1 MLLKSVTT
9 DTGRG
14 RAWIRS
20 SLNEHSLE
28 RYIHHLISDT
38 TNLSF
43 SYESWAFLRDEER
56 ASMLPTMASGL
67 SSILFA
73 ITIDNIVL
81 NETSNPVENCRV
93 NVTQEIIAHKKT
105 DMEKNVARVEA
116 PAELWNNTANNHITN
131 DKSTSAKKK
140 KRKKPS
146 QIVLFD
152 KDELRTT
159 KPVPKSTYAAN
170 TSDQTDTV
178 GLDTKSLDAES
189 LDNEISLGE
198 EASDTFDASAIHTN
212 HDSTSFDA
220 DVSNFGTSPE
230 TPSQLLNYASVDL
243 NTSVD
248 NTDALKEVTLQE
260 KMKKGIEAVRRSSRK
275 SSIVSNSNPIDTAVV
290 EDDITDIY
298 FRKETTKIASDSTS
312 NVSIDSSN
320 TETTSYDE
328 NEGIAG
334 NESGNKSPPKLT
346 PMKNSNVGA
355 LIPIASGSPNSN
367 FVVNKVHTRAEDEI
381 MSDDSISIKSF
392 EEEDTDY
399 ATACNSI
406 AGSNIVSPIPFQ
418 THRDSV
424 HSGYPNENSSSRG
437 IRPMDLNSNL
447 KLNQLNLS
455 ASHGGFFSA
464 TASIAASSVKGSSA
478 NSKAS
483 SQIATIS
490 REELKQALL
499 SVMSRKD
506 ELQEQCSSLKK
517 LLDEE
522 AQKSAS
528 LKEEIELNKRKAIE
542 IKDKQ
547 DVKITSLTR
556 ENELLKHQLKKYVSA
571 VMKLRDGPQA
581 YETLAKLE
589 GDKNENNG
597 DRKYVDYHF
606 EASEF
611 EKKLIQVAEMHGELL
626 EFNEHLQK
634 IIQGKDAV
642 IRRLKEELVDVRG
655 PLPGNLSLSME

>member
-1 MLLKSVTT
+1 
-9 DTGRG
+9 
-14 RAWIRS
+14 
-20 SLNEHSLE
+20 
-28 RYIHHLISDT
+28 
-38 TNLSF
+38 
-43 SYESWAFLRDEER
+43 
-56 ASMLPTMASGL
+56 MASGL

-93 NVTQEIIAHKKT
+93 NVTQEIIAHKKI

-116 PAELWNNTANNHITN
+116 PAESWNNTANNHIAN

-170 TSDQTDTV
+170 TSDQTDNV

-220 DVSNFGTSPE
+220 EVSNFGTSPE
-230 TPSQLLNYASVDL
+230 TPSQLLNYASVELD
-243 NTSVD
+243 TSAD
-248 NTDALKEVTLQE
+248 TTNSLKEATLQD

-275 SSIVSNSNPIDTAVV
+275 SSIVSTSNPIDTVVV
-290 EDDITDIY
+290 EEDITDIY

-355 LIPIASGSPNSN
+355 LIPIASGSPTSN
-367 FVVNKVHTRAEDEI
+367 LVVNKAHTRAEDEI

-424 HSGYPNENSSSRG
+424 HSGYANENSSSRG

-528 LKEEIELNKRKAIE
+528 LKEEMELNKRKAIE

-597 DRKYVDYHF
+597 DKKYVDYHF

-642 IRRLKEELVDVRG
+642 IRRLREELVDVRG
-655 PLPGNLSLSME
+655 PLPGILSLFIDKCTQCLFQLLTTTH